1 MNEQPSPVLDLRL
14 YVKPGCHLCEDAEA
28 EIEAIGARYP
38 HTFERIDINT
48 DAELTRRYWDQIPV
62 LVIDQREYP
71 APLSRSVVERAL
83 NDAATR
89 AGIPA
94 SSPADGLRSGGVSSA
109 INSNEKGN
117 DAGGGASAARRN
129 LWSSWLGRRVP

>member
-1 MNEQPSPVLDLRL
+1 MNGQPSRVLDLRL

-28 EIEAIGARYP
+28 EIEAIGVRYP

-48 DAELTRRYWDQIPV
+48 DAELMRRYWDQIPV
-62 LVIDQREYP
+62 LVIDQREYL

-89 AGIPA
+89 AGIPS
-94 SSPADGLRSGGVSSA
+94 SSPGNGLNGSA
-109 INSNEKGN
+109 
-117 DAGGGASAARRN
+117 R
-129 LWSSWLGRRVP
+129 